1 MDFAPSETQIALQ
14 GMARN
19 FARQE
24 ILPALEAPDG
34 APGFPAGL
42 LEKGSRLGLRTLA
55 LPEEMGGGG
64 ADLLTLCFVGEELG
78 WADLGV
84 GATFAQDWSVTH
96 ALKHICGED
105 EFKEF
110 AAEFAGDHLIHLTR
124 AEISA
129 SLRPED
135 RPPYETNFREIPA
148 LAERAGDEW
157 LVSGLAPRVMNGED
171 ARRILL
177 SVESS
182 DDASR
187 HAFFI
192 DTEEGKKPGIAR
204 RFDSMGMRT
213 CRDVSLSFENF
224 PISEQRRIPSG
235 AEAWA
240 RAAPA
245 FLALPCSA
253 ALGTARRANELA
265 TAHARERVQG
275 GRPIIEHQTVGFML
289 CENLIE
295 LGASRRALQAAAWAA
310 DSGEAHDPK
319 EIYLARVFASEA
331 CERIA
336 RRSMEVW
343 GGAGYMTEAPMERLV
358 RDMTSF
364 MHSGQMAHS
373 LRARAMTML

>member
-1 MDFAPSETQIALQ
+1 MDFAPGETQIALQ

-19 FARQE
+19 FAHQE
-24 ILPALEAPDG
+24 ILPALEAPG
-34 APGFPAGL
+34 WEPGFPADL

-55 LPEEMGGGG
+55 LPEELGGGG

-105 EFKEF
+105 RLKEF
-110 AAEFAGDHLIHLTR
+110 AAEFAGDHLVHLTR

-129 SLRPED
+129 DLRPED
-135 RPPYETNFREIPA
+135 RPPYETGFREIPA
-148 LAERAGDEW
+148 LAERAGEEW

-182 DDASR
+182 EDASR

-192 DTEEGKKPGIAR
+192 DTEEGKKPDIAR

-224 PISEQRRIPSG
+224 PISERRRIPCD

-240 RAAPA
+240 RATPA
-245 FLALPCSA
+245 LLALPCSA
-253 ALGTARRANELA
+253 ALGTAR
-265 TAHARERVQG
+265 
-275 GRPIIEHQTVGFML
+275 
-289 CENLIE
+289 
-295 LGASRRALQAAAWAA
+295 
-310 DSGEAHDPK
+310 
-319 EIYLARVFASEA
+319 
-331 CERIA
+331 
-336 RRSMEVW
+336 
-343 GGAGYMTEAPMERLV
+343 
-358 RDMTSF
+358 
-364 MHSGQMAHS
+364 
-373 LRARAMTML
+373 

>member
-1 MDFAPSETQIALQ
+1 MDFAPGETQIALQ

-19 FARQE
+19 FAHQE
-24 ILPALEAPDG
+24 ILPALEAPG
-34 APGFPAGL
+34 WEPGFPADL
-42 LEKGSRLGLRTLA
+42 LEKRSRLGLRTLA

-64 ADLLTLCFVGEELG
+64 TDLLTLCFVGEELG

-105 EFKEF
+105 RFAEF

-129 SLRPED
+129 DLRPED
-135 RPPYETNFREIPA
+135 RPPYETGEDEIPA
-148 LAERAGDEW
+148 LAEREGEEW
-157 LVSGLAPRVMNGED
+157 LVSGLAPRMMNGED
-171 ARRILL
+171 ARCILF

-182 DDASR
+182 EDASR

-192 DTEEGKKPGIAR
+192 DKEKGKN
-204 RFDSMGMRT
+204 RT
-213 CRDVSLSFENF
+213 SPAASIRWRCAPAGTFHFRSKIFRS
-224 PISEQRRIPSG
+224 PSAVESPCN

-240 RAAPA
+240 RATPA
-245 FLALPCSA
+245 FLTLPCSA

-275 GRPIIEHQTVGFML
+275 GRTIIEHQTVGFML

-295 LGASRRALQAAAWAA
+295 LSASRRTLQAAAWAA
-310 DSGEAHDPK
+310 DSGEAPDPK
-319 EIYLARVFASEA
+319 EIYLTRVFDSEA

-343 GGAGYMTEAPMERLV
+343 GA
-358 RDMTSF
+358 RDT
-364 MHSGQMAHS
+364 
-373 LRARAMTML
+373 